1 MSIFE
6 KFNRSQSEKKR
17 LQIEEDA
24 SYLYQI
30 CEHKGEIWLTFNNL
44 LAFPCSMLK
53 DEPVE
58 AIKKMRELYI
68 KRQKVWQKQ

>member
-6 KFNRSQSEKKR
+6 KFNRSQAEKKR
-17 LQIEEDA
+17 LQVEEDA
-24 SYLYQI
+24 ACLYQI
-30 CEHKGEIWLTFNNL
+30 CENEGEIWLTFNNI

-53 DEPVE
+53 DEPVD

-68 KRQKVWQKQ
+68 KRHNT

>member
-6 KFNRSQSEKKR
+6 KFNCSQAEKKQ

-24 SYLYQI
+24 NFYYQI
-30 CEHKGEIWLTFNNL
+30 TEHDGEIWVTFNNFL
-44 LAFPCSMLK
+44 VCPCSMLK

-68 KRQKVWQKQ
+68 KRHAV